1 MLEELQA
8 IVEDRKR
15 NPRENSYTC
24 KLLYHEKG
32 EDKVLEKF
40 GEEAIELI
48 LACKSGKKDSIIYE
62 AADLLYH
69 FVVLLS
75 RFDVRVEEVYDELRR
90 RKK

>member
-1 MLEELQA
+1 MLEELQE
-8 IVEDRKR
+8 IVEERKR
-15 NPRENSYTC
+15 NPTPDSYTA

-40 GEEAIELI
+40 GEEAVELI
-48 LACKSGKKDSIIYE
+48 LACKNKDKESIVYE

-75 RFDVRVEEVYDELRR
+75 KFDVKVEEVYDELRR

>member
-1 MLEELQA
+1 MLEELQE
-8 IVEDRKR
+8 IVEERKR
-15 NPRENSYTC
+15 NPTPESYTA
-24 KLLYHEKG
+24 KLLFHEKG
-32 EDKVLEKF
+32 EDKILEKF

-48 LACKSGKKDSIIYE
+48 LACKNGKKEDIIYE

-75 RFDVRVEEVYDELRR
+75 KYDVKVEEVFDELRR